1 MKTRYSKSISEA
13 YVSMYEAKMSSAQI
27 AKLKKMYEPMRD
39 KRISPAN
46 ATKLSKIIDMVG
58 RDKEALIQLFKA
70 DIPFVSQG
78 AVTKLI
84 TKHNMKGAEIN
95 KLKEEFNVESV
106 QEGLDNADASVVKK
120 VVKKLKGASDAHAG
134 QAKDL
139 EKAMDEGKVSKK
151 ERDRLE
157 DQNQH
162 GELALKLAKAYGTP
176 AEVKKI
182 EAINKR
188 HKQKG
193 SIEQKDQQE
202 RDKISNKYYK
212 MAEQVELDEAKLNIK
227 KIHKAVDDGK
237 SMDVIVGMFADK
249 RTTNTDEIRKI
260 VKDYKFKKRMKEEVE
275 LDEAAGLADKSKKSG
290 ISVGIL
296 KKVYDRGL
304 AAYKTGHR
312 PGTTAPQWAMARVN
326 SFITKG
332 SGTWG
337 GADKDLAKQA
347 KGKSEEIEE
356 DFFDPITEA
365 CWAGYKQ
372 VGMKDKG
379 GRRVPNCVPEEV
391 AEWVQVDIDEYY
403 EMGTDEYKQYRKG
416 LTPGEVE
423 EGAASDAGRAMRKD
437 PEMRQRAFS
446 KDVEAD
452 DDDRK
457 AASKN
462 IIAQMRKAQSLK
474 GRFDVEFQDGKKVKI
489 PAKIAVEVQRKF
501 SSLRRPADKEK
512 FQAKVGKSY
521 KSMLAALKESY
532 DSSPRKLVEGTW
544 SLPDTPSK
552 KNEFKKL
559 MKSKIK
565 LGKEGDDASN
575 ALYSLIG
582 DDQLFDDLYTAG
594 KKNPNG
600 DARPVVKKHMKRL
613 GIKEELI
620 NEGYLELEFK
630 DKRKAIQAYKYINNK
645 IWSGGSAP
653 YEDFNQEGNTLQ
665 IDTDGNLNRRNQMLK
680 DLKKEL
686 PRDLQFKVAVNEQVE
701 LEEGRMKELHM
712 LIQQGKSAKEIAK
725 IMKLDVKTIKSLM
738 NSYVPEHANSKP
750 HHHPHRE
757 ADKYED
763 DDLKEKK
770 KKPVVFKGTPKQIK
784 QQMKNLKKKDKIK
797 IGEGD
802 AEDRVRDKH
811 KDQTMRDRD
820 TKEREVER
828 AKVQDFRS
836 AQRDKKAE
844 RERKQRNEV
853 LDRVASKL
861 KERTNG

>member
-1 MKTRYSKSISEA
+1 MKTRYSKSISDA

-95 KLKEEFNVESV
+95 KLKEEFNVTSV
-106 QEGLDNADASVVKK
+106 QEGLDNADKSVVKK

-139 EKAMDEGKVSKK
+139 EKAM
-151 ERDRLE
+151 
-157 DQNQH
+157 N
-162 GELALKLAKAYGTP
+162 
-176 AEVKKI
+176 
-182 EAINKR
+182 
-188 HKQKG
+188 
-193 SIEQKDQQE
+193 
-202 RDKISNKYYK
+202 
-212 MAEQVELDEAKLNIK
+212 
-227 KIHKAVDDGK
+227 
-237 SMDVIVGMFADK
+237 
-249 RTTNTDEIRKI
+249 
-260 VKDYKFKKRMKEEVE
+260 
-275 LDEAAGLADKSKKSG
+275 EAAGLADKAKKSG

-347 KGKSEEIEE
+347 KGKSEEVEE

-365 CWAGYKQ
+365 CWVGYKQ
-372 VGMKDKG
+372 VGMKNKG
-379 GRRVPNCVPEEV
+379 GKEVPNCVPEEV

-403 EMGTDEYKQYRKG
+403 EMGTDEYKQYLKG

-423 EGAASDAGRAMRKD
+423 EGAASDARRAMSKD

-462 IIAQMRKAQSLK
+462 IMMQMRKAQSLK

-489 PAKIAVEVQRKF
+489 PAKIALEVQRKF
-501 SSLRRPADKEK
+501 ASIRRSQDKQK
-512 FQAKVGKSY
+512 FQAKVAKSY

-532 DSSPRKLVEGTW
+532 DTSPRKIVEGTW

-575 ALYSLIG
+575 ALYSLVG
-582 DDQLFDDLYTAG
+582 DDELFDDLYTAG

-613 GIKEELI
+613 GIKEEV
-620 NEGYLELEFK
+620 
-630 DKRKAIQAYKYINNK
+630 
-645 IWSGGSAP
+645 
-653 YEDFNQEGNTLQ
+653 
-665 IDTDGNLNRRNQMLK
+665 
-680 DLKKEL
+680 DL
-686 PRDLQFKVAVNEQVE
+686 A
-701 LEEGRMKELHM
+701 EGRMKELHM

-725 IMKLDVKTIKSLM
+725 IMKLDVKTIKALM
-738 NSYVPEHANSKP
+738 NSYVPEG
-750 HHHPHRE
+750 
-757 ADKYED
+757 
-763 DDLKEKK
+763 K

-811 KDQTMRDRD
+811 KDQAMRDRD

-853 LDRVASKL
+853 LDRVTSKL